1 MRRFLP
7 LLTWLGLALL
17 FAGCHEDPYLT
28 VNPSNLS
35 FPEEGGSQTIQVS
48 ANYAWTASVSG
59 SGFKISPASGEGVGT
74 VTVTA
79 PAASSSDEVTGSVS
93 FQSEG
98 LTAGVTLKQAAK
110 STINVGSVS
119 RIPVEGG
126 TVTVDI
132 QYNTDFTVE
141 IESAAQSWISYAGT
155 KSLSSGK
162 LTFDFKANDS
172 TDPRTGKVTVK
183 DKSGKVSPITL
194 TFEQDEKKVIQVG
207 ETTTIPAAGGTFTV
221 DVQYNTDFSVEVE
234 KSAQSWITFVQ
245 TKALTSGKLEFSF
258 KANDQYEERSG
269 KATIKD
275 KSGKVS
281 SITLTFK
288 QEAKKWVD
296 VTGIRLNMESAE
308 VETGGKLTLTA
319 TVSPKDASDPAVT
332 WSSDKT
338 SVATVDNQGVV
349 TGVAKGTATITAKAG
364 KVSAKCIV
372 TVLPSPI
379 ESERETL
386 VSFYK
391 ATGGDKW
398 TNNANWCS
406 DKPVSEWYGI
416 MTNDQ
421 GRVISVLLDVNNLT
435 GKIPPEIFSLA
446 KLQNL
451 HLSYN
456 SLTGEIPKEVANAKV
471 LENLSIEMNQLS
483 GPIPE
488 SLYEMKKLNRL
499 FAWGNQLSGN
509 LSEKFWDMPELQQ
522 LALDDNRITG
532 TLTAAVKK
540 AKKLI
545 WLGLGS
551 NYLTGTIPPEITEL
565 KDLYYFSLENHAVS
579 NGSFSEA
586 ANTFYGPIP
595 DNLDKLQDLN
605 YFLVENNNLEGN
617 LPVCVA
623 RMPKLTCL
631 EVYGNR
637 LSGEIPAEVV
647 ECANWDTWAP
657 DKNIM
662 PQQKGYVLSFSHY
675 ESTDF
680 SQDGKVI
687 RLQTHDKGNGI
698 SLVITGDCFT
708 DQDIAAGEF
717 EKIARQTMEDFFAV
731 EPFTTFRNLFD
742 VHAVVAV
749 SKSRY
754 SDYGTAL
761 GAVFG
766 EGSYVYC
773 DQNKVMDYSR
783 KAVSNL
789 DETLTIVIVN
799 KNSNSGTAYM
809 PPYPTIDTD
818 YGSGFSYACFGLQYD
833 GAGRRLL
840 INHEANGHAFTKLQ
854 DEYYIRGGSPYPE
867 DNKQYIKET
876 FFSKGFY
883 ANVDF
888 ESDPKKVKWSKFLF
902 DDRYKYD
909 GLGVFAGGMTFE
921 QGVFRPSEN
930 SIMAHQSETG
940 EGSRFNA
947 PSREAAYIR
956 IHKLAYGSSWQ
967 YDYEEFVK
975 YDAINRWTSVTKAP
989 AKASTNGTAP
999 VNHTPPKFLKPV
1011 N

>member
-7 LLTWLGLALL
+7 LLSLLGLVLL
-17 FAGCHEDPYLT
+17 LAGCHEDPYLT
-28 VNPSNLS
+28 VNPSSIS

-48 ANYAWTASVSG
+48 ANYGWTASVSG
-59 SGFKISPASGEGVGT
+59 PGFKISPAMGEGVAT

-79 PAASSSDEVTGSVS
+79 PAASSSDEVTGSIS

-98 LTAGVTLKQAAK
+98 LTASVALKQAAK
-110 STINVGSVS
+110 STLEVGSVTK
-119 RIPVEGG
+119 IPQEGG

-132 QYNTDFTVE
+132 QYNTAFDVE
-141 IESAAQSWISYAGT
+141 IESGAQSWISYAGT

-162 LTFDFKANDS
+162 LTFDVKANDS
-172 TDPRTGKVTVK
+172 PDSRTGKVTVK

-194 TFEQDEKKVIQVG
+194 TFEQEEKKVITVG
-207 ETTTIPAAGGTFTV
+207 ETTTIPAAGGTYSV

-234 KSAQSWITFVQ
+234 KSAESWITFVQ
-245 TKALTSGKLEFSF
+245 TKALKIGKLEFSI
-258 KANDQYEERSG
+258 KANDNYEERTG
-269 KATIKD
+269 KATVKD

-281 SITLTFK
+281 PITLTFK

-296 VTGIRLNMESAE
+296 VTAIKLSTESAE
-308 VETGGKLTLTA
+308 IEVGETLTLNA
-319 TVSPKDASDPAVT
+319 TVSPKDASDPTVT

-338 SVATVDNQGVV
+338 AVATVNEKGVV
-349 TGVAKGTATITAKAG
+349 TAVAKGTATITAKAG
-364 KVSAKCIV
+364 KVSTKCVV
-372 TVLPSPI
+372 TVIPPAI
-379 ESERETL
+379 ETERAAL
-386 VSFYK
+386 VALYK
-391 ATGGDKW
+391 ATGGDRW
-398 TNNANWCS
+398 TNRDNWCS
-406 DKPVSEWYGI
+406 DKPVGEWYGVV
-416 MTNDQ
+416 TNEK
-421 GRVISVLLDVNNLT
+421 GRVTALNLNMNNLT
-435 GKIPPEIFSLA
+435 GKIPPELFSLSQ
-446 KLQNL
+446 LNEL
-451 HLSYN
+451 RMTYN
-456 SLTGEIPKEVANAKV
+456 SLTGEIPKEIANAKE
-471 LENLSIEMNQLS
+471 LETLSMESNQLTGS
-483 GPIPE
+483 VPE
-488 SLYEMKKLNRL
+488 SLYGMKKLSYITL
-499 FAWGNQLSGN
+499 WGNKLTGN
-509 LSEKFWDMPELQQ
+509 LSEKFWDMPELTH
-522 LALDDNRITG
+522 LAIDDNSLTG

-540 AKKLI
+540 AKKLE
-545 WLGLGS
+545 WLGIGS
-551 NYLTGTIPPEITEL
+551 NRLTGTIPPEITEL
-565 KDLYYFSLENHAVS
+565 KDLWYFSIENHAVS
-579 NGSFSEA
+579 NGSFSEN
-586 ANTFYGPIP
+586 ANTFSGPIP
-595 DNLDKLQDLN
+595 ENLDKLQRLC

-617 LPVCVA
+617 VPVCFA
-623 RMPKLTCL
+623 RMPSLGCL
-631 EVYGNR
+631 ELYGNR

-647 ECANWDTWAP
+647 ECSLWDSWAP

-662 PQQKGYVLSFSHY
+662 PQQKGYVLTFSHY

-698 SLVITGDCFT
+698 SIVITGDCFT

-717 EKIARQTMEDFFAV
+717 EKIARQTMEDFFGV

-742 VHAVVAV
+742 VYAVVAV

-761 GAVFG
+761 DAIFG
-766 EGSYVYC
+766 EGSYVNC
-773 DQNKVMDYSR
+773 NEEKVKAYTR

-818 YGSGFSYACFGLQYD
+818 YGSGFSYACFGLQAD
-833 GAGRRLL
+833 GADRRLL
-840 INHEANGHAFTKLQ
+840 INHEANGHGFTKLQ

-867 DNKQYIKET
+867 ENKQFIKET

-888 ESDPKKVKWSKFLF
+888 ESDPKKVKWAKFLF

-909 GLGVFAGGMTFE
+909 GLGVFEGGLTYE
-921 QGVFRPSEN
+921 KGVWRPSDN
-930 SIMAHQSETG
+930 SIMAHQAETG

-956 IHKLAYGSSWQ
+956 IHKLAYGSSWE

-975 YDAINRWTSVTKAP
+975 YDAINRRTSVTKAP
-989 AKASTNGTAP
+989 GN
-999 VNHTPPKFLKPV
+999 
-1011 N
+1011 